1 MSYQKISFFSNLFLK
16 FWLREGSKVEFCQKQ
31 KSAWRIRKANDADNN
46 MISGPEAQYLS
57 RYIMRI
63 VGPAQE
69 IGQKDYWQKTRT
81 MSQMRN
87 IFGISASKI

>member
-1 MSYQKISFFSNLFLK
+1 MYI
-16 FWLREGSKVEFCQKQ
+16 VEFCQKQ
-31 KSAWRIRKANDADNN
+31 KSAWRIRKANDAVNN

-69 IGQKDYWQKTRT
+69 IGQKDY
-81 MSQMRN
+81 
-87 IFGISASKI
+87 

>member
-1 MSYQKISFFSNLFLK
+1 MYI
-16 FWLREGSKVEFCQKQ
+16 VEFCQKQ
-31 KSAWRIRKANDADNN
+31 KSVWRIRKVNDADNN

-69 IGQKDYWQKTRT
+69 IGQKDY
-81 MSQMRN
+81 
-87 IFGISASKI
+87 